1 MCRTRSRPL
10 HTSSAI
16 SKLVKG
22 FVVVQFILNG
32 FAMVQIL
39 LALFLQTP
47 SSSPGTQAQDQ
58 ILSDFGTRIR
68 NYVEFR
74 KKKTG
79 PSPKPTTSA
88 AKLDQNRKQMASGI
102 RDARSEAK
110 QGDIFT
116 PEIATYF
123 RNHIAASL
131 AGPNGA
137 KIRTSLR
144 DAEPVKSFRPQ
155 VNESYPEGV
164 PRQSTPPSLLM
175 NLPRLP
181 KELEYRI
188 VDHDLLLLDA
198 ETNMIVDFISG
209 AIPAS

>member
-1 MCRTRSRPL
+1 
-10 HTSSAI
+10 
-16 SKLVKG
+16 VKG
-22 FVVVQFILNG
+22 FPVAQFILNS
-32 FAMVQIL
+32 FASLQVL

-47 SSSPGTQAQDQ
+47 SSRPATPAQDQ
-58 ILSDFGTRIR
+58 ILSDFGTRVR

-74 KKKTG
+74 KKKAG
-79 PSPKPTTSA
+79 SPPKPTTSA
-88 AKLDQNRKQMASGI
+88 AKLDQNREQMASGI
-102 RDARSEAK
+102 REARSEAK

-123 RNHIAASL
+123 RTHIAASL
-131 AGPNGA
+131 TGPNGA

-144 DAEPVKSFRPQ
+144 DAEPVKGFRPQ